1 MKNSIYLEAKKLIK
15 SEAKELKRTSNDK
28 PYIRECLNNQC
39 DQMTKQ
45 FNWYAMKG
53 TISEKQ
59 ANLYANWLASFTG
72 SMHP

>member
-1 MKNSIYLEAKKLIK
+1 MKNNIYLSAKQLIK
-15 SEAKELKRTSNDK
+15 IEAKELKRTNNDK

-39 DQMTKQ
+39 DQMIKQ

-59 ANLYANWLASFTG
+59 AALYSLWLASFTG
-72 SMHP
+72 DMHP